1 MTGRLTIYIALSVV
15 SRETIDDGEVRAN
28 SAVEER
34 EEMSKT
40 ILRKEIRKD
49 REKAQSL

>member
-15 SRETIDDGEVRAN
+15 SRETIDDGVVRVN
-28 SAVEER
+28 SAVEKSG
-34 EEMSKT
+34 EMGKT
-40 ILRKEIRKD
+40 ILRKEIRRD